1 MDFSLTQT
9 GLKKA
14 DQIPIH
20 ILISSD
26 DPKGHSDTSHGVPT
40 GIHKKSNEEISFE
53 IDHPL
58 PLGSNI
64 DIKTAKEPPDRKER
78 DEVYKVYRGRIRKCV
93 EVEGSHGARY
103 EVNVQIFETVIQ
115 TEIVSSRLSLN

>member
-1 MDFSLTQT
+1 MAFSLNLTD
-9 GLKKA
+9 LKKENH
-14 DQIPIH
+14 IPVQ

-26 DPKGHSDTSHGVPT
+26 NPEGHLDSFHYVPT
-40 GIHKKSNEEISFE
+40 RILKQSKEEISFE

-64 DIKTAKEPPDRKER
+64 EIKTVNMSPDRKKR
-78 DEVYKVYRGRIRKCV
+78 DEVYKVHRGRIRKCV
-93 EVEGSHGARY
+93 EMEGSHGARY